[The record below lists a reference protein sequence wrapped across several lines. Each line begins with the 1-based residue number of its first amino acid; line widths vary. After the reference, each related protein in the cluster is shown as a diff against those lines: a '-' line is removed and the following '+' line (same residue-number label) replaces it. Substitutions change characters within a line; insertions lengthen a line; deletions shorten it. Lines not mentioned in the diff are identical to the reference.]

1 MKQFLKYVY
10 KPNLLVLFLAGVFLV
25 SCGSYNTIKS
35 DRSGEEISSVERVNE
50 LDQDELEQATYPDLS
65 TNFVYRVIN
74 DEPVDKHLEI
84 FKNADPDEL
93 EKALDTP
100 QKRLTFWTNIY
111 NGYTQYFLKKD
122 PTLYKE
128 DRGAYFSKDQIDIA
142 GFKVSFEDVEHGVL
156 RKGATIWS
164 KGAVRIRLFRKK
176 FIRKYHVKTVDY
188 RIHFALNCG
197 ATSCPPVVAFQTEL
211 VNQQMDDNSDFYLNK
226 EAEYKPEEEAV
237 YVPAIMN
244 WFSADFG
251 GNDGK
256 REILKKFGVIPQ
268 DSNPS
273 IKKKEYD
280 WTIKIENY
288 KSYSYEP

>member
-10 KPNLLVLFLAGVFLV
+10 KPNLLILFLAGIFLV

-35 DRSGEEISSVERVNE
+35 DRTNEPLSSVDRVNE
-50 LDQDELEQATYPDLS
+50 LDQDDLEEASFPDLS
-65 TNFVYRVIN
+65 TNFVHRVIN
-74 DEPVDKHLEI
+74 DQTVDKHLEI

-93 EKALDTP
+93 EQSLDSP

-128 DRGAYFSKDQIDIA
+128 NRSAYFSKDQIEIA
-142 GFKVSFEDVEHGVL
+142 GFTVSFEDVEHGVL

-164 KGAVRIRLFRKK
+164 KGNVRIRLFRKK

-197 ATSCPPVVAFQTEL
+197 ATSCPPVVAYQTEL
-211 VNQQMDDNSDFYLNK
+211 VDQQMDDNSEYYLNK
-226 EAEYKPEEEAV
+226 EAEYRPDEDAV

-244 WFSADFG
+244 WFSGDFG

-288 KSYSYEP
+288 KYYDY